1 MSRSMSKTAQR
12 ISGQYVSN
20 SSAANSLNQMPQQSL
35 PFRPLAQPGI
45 AVDVAGRADIHQT
58 ASPIVRQLAR
68 AIHRTE
74 VIVPAGHDHGGQCQQ
89 ALRDWPND
97 LGVAR
102 RDLTN

>member
-20 SSAANSLNQMPQQSL
+20 SSAANSLNQMPEQSL
-35 PFRPLAQPGI
+35 PFRPVAQPGI

-68 AIHRTE
+68 AIDRTE
-74 VIVPAGHDHGGQCQQ
+74 GIVPAGHNDGREWQQ
-89 ALRDWPND
+89 ALRDRPKA
-97 LGVAR
+97 LCLPR
-102 RDLTN
+102 TRP